1 MVEVDSS
8 GRTLLTYAIEREPP
22 TPQCITVSFMS
33 TKLYN
38 NTYDAR
44 FFSASMLCKNTV
56 SESVYCLHDS
66 QRLPSIFIGAWL
78 CQGNRKNFPIIASYI
93 YNDAYVFHQLSDIP
107 LNGLIRPNKQQL
119 CRILHFCRS
128 LVQVLVD
135 MCPQLL
141 TERDGNHRLPLHL
154 ASIAAS
160 PVPLSLLLTHRPPKS
175 GPPEVNCVDSLLR
188 TPLHYSAA
196 GNHLQN
202 TQVTHICGYHQ
213 DTW

>member
-1 MVEVDSS
+1 MPDSFPPQCS
-8 GRTLLTYAIEREPP
+8 VRTLYLREYIVHTIVKGYPP
-22 TPQCITVSFMS
+22 YYRLF
-33 TKLYN
+33 
-38 NTYDAR
+38 D
-44 FFSASMLCKNTV
+44 SMA
-56 SESVYCLHDS
+56 
-66 QRLPSIFIGAWL
+66 LP
-78 CQGNRKNFPIIASYI
+78 PIIASYI
-93 YNDAYVFHQLSDIP
+93 YNDAYVLRQLSDIP
-107 LNGLIRPNKQQL
+107 LNGLFIHAQYIRPNKQQL
-119 CRILHFCRS
+119 CHILHS
-128 LVQVLVD
+128 LTQVLVD

-141 TERDGNHRLPLHL
+141 TERDGNHRLSLHL

-213 DTW
+213 DTSAMANEFRNLAEHHSG